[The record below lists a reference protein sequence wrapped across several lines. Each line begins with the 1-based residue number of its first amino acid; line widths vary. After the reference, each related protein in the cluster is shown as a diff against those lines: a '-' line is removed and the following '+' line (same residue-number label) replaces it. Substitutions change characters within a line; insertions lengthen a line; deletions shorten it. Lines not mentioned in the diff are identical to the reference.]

1 MIARLAIR
9 FLLLLLLTGATER
22 VAGQNVIPGSPYA
35 PGVNLEPRFPG
46 QPKPVAPSAPP
57 QNPFPPTGG
66 QPINLPDQKVAV
78 QKQEK
83 VVNVDT
89 ALAALMRDI
98 GNFSA
103 SGSMELW
110 STNRGKLDVKRFP
123 FIMVV
128 KDGRIRTEVDL
139 RHIPVES
146 EGEENFFATLR
157 QVGIHRIQTIT
168 LPQLTTIQVLFPH
181 AQSYVTQGLAFEDI
195 PGVIRFTRMR
205 YGPTQLDKK
214 VYEKFN
220 VTLNYN
226 TGDRVAMEV
235 WEAPEKPGEPAFVRF
250 NREHSA
256 VTVSFANLRRGDVD
270 EKFFK
275 VPVEYQKFAEM
286 GVMLQTVSARFER
299 ARTGRTRTTPL
310 VVQPNP
316 DGSFTRRP

>member
-1 MIARLAIR
+1 MTADVRA
-9 FLLLLLLTGATER
+9 
-22 VAGQNVIPGSPYA
+22 QNTIPGSPYA
-35 PGVNLEPRFPG
+35 PGVNLEPQFPG
-46 QPKPVAPSAPP
+46 KPRTTAPVNPP
-57 QNPFPPTGG
+57 QNPFPAANQ
-66 QPINLPDQKVAV
+66 QPMSLPEQKVEV
-78 QKQEK
+78 QQAEK

-139 RHIPVES
+139 RHIPIETES
-146 EGEENFFATLR
+146 EEENFFATLR

-181 AQSYVTQGLAFEDI
+181 ARTYVTRGLSFEDI
-195 PGVIRFTRMR
+195 PGVIRFTRKR
-205 YGPTQLDKK
+205 YGPTQLDKT

-226 TGDRVAMEV
+226 TGDRVPMEV
-235 WEAPEKPGEPAFVRF
+235 WELPNKPGEPSYVKFLRDQ
-250 NREHSA
+250 SA
-256 VTVSFANLRRGDVD
+256 VTVSFANLQRGDVD
-270 EKFFK
+270 DKYFK
-275 VPVEYQKFAEM
+275 VPVEFQKYSDM

-299 ARTGRTRTTPL
+299 VRTGNRPRKSPL